1 MKKIF
6 WFCSILIIFINT
18 LFVVAFPAYPFAES
32 VLTSFCVLAIL
43 FMLYVFFFEEKTST
57 FLRMTSLVFGLAG
70 LMRVVFQIISLD
82 NFVLNIVLLGITFTV
97 MLIVF
102 LPAII
107 GKMVK
112 D

>member
-1 MKKIF
+1 MKKIL
-6 WFCSILIIFINT
+6 WFSSILIIFINS
-18 LFVVAFPAYPFAES
+18 LFVVAFPAYPFVES

-43 FMLYVFFFEEKTST
+43 FMLYVFFFEEKTSK
-57 FLRMTSLVFGLAG
+57 FLRTTSLAFGIAG
-70 LMRVVFQIISLD
+70 LTRIVFQIISLD

-97 MLIVF
+97 MLIVL

-112 D
+112 E